1 MNHGVS
7 QQSQSQPGQP
17 SYRSSYSSG
26 MGLTQ
31 SMLDEQRKQEIL
43 IRLQQE
49 REMRRKAIQEG
60 NTQSLHIP

>member
-1 MNHGVS
+1 
-7 QQSQSQPGQP
+7 
-17 SYRSSYSSG
+17 

-60 NTQSLHIP
+60 NT